1 MTVCSG
7 HLSAIIGYCADAA
20 VPWRLTNV
28 RSRLVQAFW
37 LAVALSCPTAWTQE
51 RPTDVRNLDFK
62 DFDYPWVHPSG
73 WPDHLQ
79 WMSLRLKQ
87 QVHLAHGQWDERD
100 EAEKKENVS
109 FSGLTLEEVQYAHLS
124 SDATDDAMS
133 VLRYDSGGTQN
144 HYWIYIYAPRERRAK
159 AARLLPRRRQRPLW
173 S

>member
-62 DFDYPWVHPSG
+62 DFDYPWGASE
-73 WPDHLQ
+73 WLAR
-79 WMSLRLKQ
+79 SLA
-87 QVHLAHGQWDERD
+87 VDELAAQ
-100 EAEKKENVS
+100 
-109 FSGLTLEEVQYAHLS
+109 
-124 SDATDDAMS
+124 
-133 VLRYDSGGTQN
+133 
-144 HYWIYIYAPRERRAK
+144 
-159 AARLLPRRRQRPLW
+159 AAGPLGSW
-173 S
+173 AVG